1 MVDFPSNGPGAPLG
15 APGSSSPT
23 SQSSTA
29 ETAKDEAR
37 GVAQEAGASASAVG
51 QTAKDEAT
59 NVAREAQYQAKD
71 LIHQSRQELM
81 QQASAQQDRA
91 AQGLRS
97 LHEELSSLASKSD
110 NPGVGTDLVRQAA
123 QRAGA
128 FADYLGQR
136 DPGSLVNELKS
147 YARRKPGTFLALAA
161 GAGLLAGRLTRSLAA
176 GASNDG
182 GGQPAAGGTSPEAY
196 PAGHGYAAG
205 TTGAYS
211 GTTGAYPGTT
221 GAYSGTSGAY
231 PAGAGTPGS
240 GVPVSPDVEPPV
252 TPVPGG
258 IEPAVPGYEPR
269 PDGYGQSNT
278 VEHSAWDEGA
288 VQEGAITSS
297 AAYGAPPG
305 ARHAT
310 APGAD
315 LAESDEGGLLG
326 EDADPVT
333 DEIPPVP
340 RQDRGDLR

>member
-1 MVDFPSNGPGAPLG
+1 MG
-15 APGSSSPT
+15 APGSSSPN
-23 SQSSTA
+23 SQSSTT
-29 ETAKDEAR
+29 ETAKNEAR

-71 LIHQSRQELM
+71 LVHQSRQELM
-81 QQASAQQDRA
+81 QQATAQQERA
-91 AQGLRS
+91 AQGLKS
-97 LHEELSSLASKSD
+97 LHEELSSLASKSE

-136 DPGSLVNELKS
+136 DPGSLLNEVKS
-147 YARRKPGTFLALAA
+147 YARRKPGTFLAIAA

-182 GGQPAAGGTSPEAY
+182 GSQQAAGGTSPEAY
-196 PAGHGYAAG
+196 PAGHGYATGGYPGTAG
-205 TTGAYS
+205 GYAGAP
-211 GTTGAYPGTT
+211 GAYPG
-221 GAYSGTSGAY
+221 
-231 PAGAGTPGS
+231 GAGVPAS
-240 GVPVSPDVEPPV
+240 GVPVAPDAEPPV
-252 TPVPGG
+252 APVPGG
-258 IEPAVPGYEPR
+258 IEPGVPGYEPR
-269 PDGYGQSNT
+269 PDGYGQSST

-288 VQEGAITSS
+288 VQDGAITSS
-297 AAYGAPPG
+297 SAYGTPPG

-315 LAESDEGGLLG
+315 LAESEEGRYLG
-326 EDADPVT
+326 EDAEPVT

-340 RQDRGDLR
+340 REDRGGLR

>member
-1 MVDFPSNGPGAPLG
+1 MADFPSNGPGAPTG
-15 APGSSSPT
+15 ASGSITST
-23 SQSSTA
+23 SQGSTT
-29 ETAKDEAR
+29 ETAKNEAR

-59 NVAREAQYQAKD
+59 HVAREAQYQAKD

-81 QQASAQQDRA
+81 QQASAQQERA
-91 AQGLRS
+91 AQGLKS

-128 FADYLGQR
+128 LADYLGQR
-136 DPGSLVNELKS
+136 DPGSLLNEVKS
-147 YARRKPGTFLALAA
+147 YARRKPGAFLALAA

-182 GGQPAAGGTSPEAY
+182 ASQQGVSGTSSEAY
-196 PAGHGYAAG
+196 PAGHGYPAG
-205 TTGAYS
+205 A
-211 GTTGAYPGTT
+211 TGAYPESSALPSNG
-221 GAYSGTSGAY
+221 GL
-231 PAGAGTPGS
+231 
-240 GVPVSPDVEPPV
+240 PVSSDVEPPV
-252 TPVPGG
+252 APVPGG
-258 IEPAVPGYEPR
+258 IEPAVPGYEPQ
-269 PDGYGQSNT
+269 PDGHGRSAT
-278 VEHSAWDEGA
+278 VEHSSWDEGA

-315 LAESDEGGLLG
+315 LAEGEGRAGALG
-326 EDADPVT
+326 DDADPVT
-333 DEIPPVP
+333 DQIPPVP
-340 RQDRGDLR
+340 REDRGGLR